1 MSGSGNMIPTSSTR
15 ILPSTSMHAQL
26 RPISPRPPR
35 NTTRTDEAP
44 AARAPLDDEP
54 PGEVAPEPFRDRAAL
69 VVAPGVR
76 APLDAVALAAFAPAP
91 PFDLPDVLAD
101 PDALAD
107 ADALATVTSPP
118 SAVPLP
124 DDFDLRRRPD
134 PDDPD
139 EADPVE
145 PPPAPWRS
153 GNRLPARCGLAE
165 SLDDRAGLVVEG
177 LWCGSVG
184 ETALAHGE
192 PERPARGLGRYRV
205 GVLVGGL
212 EPVGLEQAAVER
224 GRSLHLPR
232 AIGGEH
238 STEDGTGPVGG
249 DTDDT
254 HTADGG
260 ERQRQRVVPGIDLE
274 SFGGLGHDP
283 CGGGDVTGGVLHGD
297 DGGHLAGEL
306 QGQIGPDAP
315 T

>member
-76 APLDAVALAAFAPAP
+76 APLDAVALAVFAPAP

-101 PDALAD
+101 P
-107 ADALATVTSPP
+107 DALATVTSPP

-139 EADPVE
+139 DPDEADPVE
-145 PPPAPWRS
+145 PPPEPWRS
-153 GNRLPARCGLAE
+153 GNRLPALCG
-165 SLDDRAGLVVEG
+165 
-177 LWCGSVG
+177 
-184 ETALAHGE
+184 
-192 PERPARGLGRYRV
+192 
-205 GVLVGGL
+205 
-212 EPVGLEQAAVER
+212 
-224 GRSLHLPR
+224 
-232 AIGGEH
+232 
-238 STEDGTGPVGG
+238 
-249 DTDDT
+249 
-254 HTADGG
+254 
-260 ERQRQRVVPGIDLE
+260 
-274 SFGGLGHDP
+274 
-283 CGGGDVTGGVLHGD
+283 
-297 DGGHLAGEL
+297 
-306 QGQIGPDAP
+306 
-315 T
+315 